1 MGSLLVYINMRT
13 FKNTDEIRAE
23 RLNNRTNTTVY
34 NLLGVL
40 LGELDR
46 RPNQNSPITEQDI
59 YKNIKKLYDAA
70 IECGNE
76 EEKEY
81 LEEFIKKQLTDQ
93 ELRDAINTIKYQGY
107 RNIGDIMK
115 LLSLQYP
122 GQYDGKKAAQFARS

>member
-1 MGSLLVYINMRT
+1 MRT

>member
-1 MGSLLVYINMRT
+1 MRT

-59 YKNIKKLYDAA
+59 YKTIKKLYDAA
-70 IECGNE
+70 IECGNT

-81 LEEFIKKQLTDQ
+81 LEDYICKTMSSVELTMIIDSAVRNGTKDFGSLMKMLNENYPNRVDKKMAANII
-93 ELRDAINTIKYQGY
+93 RKY
-107 RNIGDIMK
+107 I
-115 LLSLQYP
+115 S
-122 GQYDGKKAAQFARS
+122 